1 MRDKELCVAV
11 LEIRGDPMILSEF
24 GRSIVAGTMQRMQ
37 QVVAKQ
43 KDMPSWD
50 H

>member
-11 LEIRGDPMILSEF
+11 MEISGDPMILSEF

-37 QVVAKQ
+37 QVAKR
-43 KDMPSWD
+43 KGMPSWD

>member
-11 LEIRGDPMILSEF
+11 VEIRGDPMILSEF
-24 GRSIVAGTMQRMQ
+24 GRSIVAGTTHRMQ
-37 QVVAKQ
+37 QVAKR
-43 KDMPSWD
+43 KGMPCWD

>member
-11 LEIRGDPMILSEF
+11 MEISGDPMILSEF
-24 GRSIVAGTMQRMQ
+24 GRSIVVGTMQSMQ
-37 QVVAKQ
+37 RVANREG
-43 KDMPSWD
+43 MPSWD